1 MLAVTFVWTEDVR
14 NYSKSTAKP
23 FPFSENLVKLEQ
35 ISIQNVTKEQEQ
47 ILKRSNIPPAFW
59 PFVNISAVE
68 QRERKRNAT
77 DGGVITDEDIADMP
91 DDDEQPKPNTMHSDG
106 KKTTI
111 TMSTEAGM
119 KLYQH
124 WTDQAVSGL
133 MAAVATN
140 KLKNLGHAEKVA
152 HKQCNKEV
160 KTVAQHAKCVL
171 ALLEAE
177 EKYQRWLKKFAE
189 KKSRIGRISA
199 LRKHLAGMSR
209 KDRFQHFGRHDS
221 SFRMNGK
228 EQLLAIHQKSQMS
241 IPKLYSKQSNWIGP
255 FRMRAKRST
264 NERKIMNLKPV
275 TRDSYDLISEQVESP
290 LGLVAKNL
298 LRDLRKLK
306 NKRDDFK
313 HWKQVIT
320 ELREEG
326 RRMEKQRKGRRNVDK
341 RLKMFFHALREEG
354 VDLESG
360 KATNIFGDE
369 VRMDKLM
376 RRAREEEQKVTTED
390 KLMKAPIELVRQA
403 MKISMMMSGKN
414 VSDFDKKNIKMI
426 SPRFMPVVPEE
437 YTDNDTIK
445 LVSPSLFAL
454 HDDGNGIEKET
465 SLAKTMKIF
474 GEKDNMALLDFIIEA
489 SGVSDT
495 LDDMKKEKNSL
506 GNSKQYDNPLYSSEG
521 QPLWFTKENVTE
533 IFGDKEKNK
542 VEAFEELL
550 KVMTEDQISQMNHTG
565 YTIMNEQQLDVIY
578 GPSSPYHD
586 PLTRKRLS
594 NVSAADIP
602 VVLDQTVRGLAAE
615 TMKFKVE
622 RQKDITLSPLLFSP
636 VILDPAGA
644 SQPIILSPLL
654 FDPIV
659 LSPAVFGV
667 VILSPYLFTPVILS
681 PRVLSPIILAPH
693 LFSPTILSPL
703 VLSPIILS
711 SGVMNPIIITPLL
724 LSPFILHPVA
734 LNPLILAPFCL
745 NPFIGV
751 PHTLSPL
758 ILSPFVLSPV
768 IYSPPFY
775 SAFLLTPH
783 ALSPSI
789 QSKGQHFVSILSPSW
804 LS

>member
-1 MLAVTFVWTEDVR
+1 M
-14 NYSKSTAKP
+14 
-23 FPFSENLVKLEQ
+23 
-35 ISIQNVTKEQEQ
+35 
-47 ILKRSNIPPAFW
+47 KRA
-59 PFVNISAVE
+59 
-68 QRERKRNAT
+68 
-77 DGGVITDEDIADMP
+77 
-91 DDDEQPKPNTMHSDG
+91 
-106 KKTTI
+106 
-111 TMSTEAGM
+111 
-119 KLYQH
+119 
-124 WTDQAVSGL
+124 
-133 MAAVATN
+133 
-140 KLKNLGHAEKVA
+140 
-152 HKQCNKEV
+152 
-160 KTVAQHAKCVL
+160 
-171 ALLEAE
+171 
-177 EKYQRWLKKFAE
+177 
-189 KKSRIGRISA
+189 
-199 LRKHLAGMSR
+199 
-209 KDRFQHFGRHDS
+209 
-221 SFRMNGK
+221 
-228 EQLLAIHQKSQMS
+228 
-241 IPKLYSKQSNWIGP
+241 
-255 FRMRAKRST
+255 
-264 NERKIMNLKPV
+264 
-275 TRDSYDLISEQVESP
+275 
-290 LGLVAKNL
+290 
-298 LRDLRKLK
+298 DLRAAS
-306 NKRDDFK
+306 R
-313 HWKQVIT
+313 WKQVIT

-360 KATNIFGDE
+360 KAANIFGDE

-506 GNSKQYDNPLYSSEG
+506 GKNSKQYDNPLYSSEG